1 MLGGKGTI
9 KKRHSVKL

>member
-1 MLGGKGTI
+1 MLGCKGTI